1 MKRDDTIYLKHI
13 LESIGEIESFIDSI
27 SKKDFLNNSEKQAAV
42 VRMLEVIGEAV
53 KNISKEFK
61 NKHPRIEWAKIA
73 GARDVMIHAYFD
85 VNLDIVWDIVKQD
98 IPVLKNKI
106 KPILYEIELQDKKRQ
121 KKQ

>member
-1 MKRDDTIYLKHI
+1 MKRDDTIYLKHV

-85 VNLDIVWDIVKQD
+85 VNLDIVWDIVKKD